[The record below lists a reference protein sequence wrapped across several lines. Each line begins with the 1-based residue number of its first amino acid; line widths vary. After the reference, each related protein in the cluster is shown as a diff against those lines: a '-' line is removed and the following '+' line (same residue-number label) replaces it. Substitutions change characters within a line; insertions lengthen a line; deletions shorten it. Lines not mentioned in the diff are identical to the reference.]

1 LQPRIIRGDIDFNTR
16 AIQNLVDRSKGEL
29 LVLPEYA
36 LTGSL
41 VFEPGAEI
49 KEWADKSKQAK
60 GRIKIPEGKRLL
72 INSLLEVDNK
82 FYNVCELLPEGGR
95 QYKLF
100 PDQPE
105 VEAGIIPGNG
115 QTVFTL
121 CAKSFKVIICTD
133 LRYIG
138 KIPADSLDLLLFVF
152 HFSDYNLAPALQEVK
167 RIARERNIPVI
178 ISSLVSDKN
187 IGFSSYVDKN
197 KVISLSSEEGILE
210 IELDD

>member
-1 LQPRIIRGDIDFNTR
+1 MQPRIIRGDIDFNTR

-115 QTVFTL
+115 
-121 CAKSFKVIICTD
+121 
-133 LRYIG
+133 
-138 KIPADSLDLLLFVF
+138 
-152 HFSDYNLAPALQEVK
+152 
-167 RIARERNIPVI
+167 
-178 ISSLVSDKN
+178 
-187 IGFSSYVDKN
+187 
-197 KVISLSSEEGILE
+197 
-210 IELDD
+210 